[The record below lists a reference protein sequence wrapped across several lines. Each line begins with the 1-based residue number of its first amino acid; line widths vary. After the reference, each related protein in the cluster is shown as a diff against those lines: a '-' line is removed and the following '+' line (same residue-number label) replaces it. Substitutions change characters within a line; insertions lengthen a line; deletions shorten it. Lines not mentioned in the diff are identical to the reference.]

1 MGQPVVHWELW
12 SKDPERTSDFYVRVF
27 GWSVK
32 SMPGM
37 DYWQAETG
45 GNGGINGGIMKP
57 KGDGP
62 WPGNMSLY
70 IDVPQLEPALEKV
83 KQAGGK
89 VVVEK
94 VEVPGMGRYALFS
107 DVDGR
112 VMGLWELQ
120 PK

>member
-37 DYWQAETG
+37 DYWMADTG
-45 GNGGINGGIMKP
+45 GKGGINGGIMKP

-62 WPGNMSLY
+62 WPGNMAFY
-70 IDVPQLEPALEKV
+70 IDVPNIEAAFEKV
-83 KQAGGK
+83 KQAGGA
-89 VVVEK
+89 VVAAPQAI
-94 VEVPGMGRYALFS
+94 PGMGRYALVS
-107 DVDGR
+107 DTDGR
-112 VMGLWELQ
+112 VMGLWETTPQ
-120 PK
+120 

>member
-12 SKDPERTSDFYVRVF
+12 SKDPEKTSDFYVQAF

-32 SMPGM
+32 SIPELN
-37 DYWQAETG
+37 YWIAETG
-45 GNGGINGGIMKP
+45 SQGGINGGIMKP

-70 IDVPQLEPALEKV
+70 IDVPNLEAGLEKV

-89 VVVEK
+89 VVVES
-94 VEVPGMGRYALFS
+94 VAVAGMGRYALFS
-107 DVDGR
+107 DPDGR

-120 PK
+120 KK